1 MRYTLS
7 RQEGGEEEEE
17 EMVVVVVAEEVEEG
31 RGDDEGS
38 CGGGG
43 AGIRRKDPEG
53 EVGRK
58 GRARGAD
65 LPIFEVGQPY

>member
-7 RQEGGEEEEE
+7 RQEGGGEEEE
-17 EMVVVVVAEEVEEG
+17 VVVVVAEEAEDG
-31 RGDDEGS
+31 RGDDKGS
-38 CGGGG
+38 CGGGGG
-43 AGIRRKDPEG
+43 AGIRRTDPEG

>member
-1 MRYTLS
+1 M
-7 RQEGGEEEEE
+7 
-17 EMVVVVVAEEVEEG
+17 VVVVAEEA
-31 RGDDEGS
+31 DEG
-38 CGGGG
+38 GEMRRG
-43 AGIRRKDPEG
+43 AEEEEAQERSARILKR